1 MLNVLKKTTGKVLLL
16 VCFLTLAFSSG
27 WAAETQAAKI
37 HVYLAGDSTVKT
49 YGPSRGE
56 GGWGEY
62 LQSYFK
68 DNVVI
73 DNKSE
78 GGRSSRSFINEGR
91 LKNILDTIQPG
102 DYLFIQFGHNDCA
115 DDASTRLERYAPV
128 GQPNAQGVYPVTP
141 GNLVPTPAELK
152 SSKPLHGETY
162 YAYNSGGT
170 FKWYLKQFVDGAK
183 SKGAVPV
190 LVTPVS
196 RMYFNGAV
204 IREHH
209 DDSTSH
215 GNAYVT
221 AMKQLAAEEKVLC
234 IDLFGITK
242 AMYERMGEAEASKMH
257 FIKKDG
263 NLDKT
268 HYNKYGGFYVGG
280 LMADEIKKANISIS
294 PFVQA
299 PSQVITPESIK

>member
-1 MLNVLKKTTGKVLLL
+1 MKKFLKQTTCKVILLFLLL
-16 VCFLTLAFSSG
+16 SLSFSCVR
-27 WAAETQAAKI
+27 ANTPPTKI
-37 HVYLAGDSTVKT
+37 NVYLAGDSTVKT
-49 YGPSRGE
+49 YGSSRGE

-62 LQSYFK
+62 LPNYFQE
-68 DNVVI
+68 NVAI
-73 DNKSE
+73 INKSE
-78 GGRSSRSFINEGR
+78 GGRSSRSFINESR
-91 LKNILDTIQPG
+91 LKDILDVIKPG

-115 DDASTRLERYAPV
+115 NDASNLLERYAPV
-128 GQPNAQGVYPVTP
+128 GQPDPTGVYPVTP
-141 GNLVPTPAELK
+141 GNPVPTPAELK
-152 SSKPLHGETY
+152 ASKPLHGATY
-162 YAYNSGGT
+162 YAHDSGGT
-170 FKWYLKQFVDGAK
+170 YKWFLKQFVDGAK
-183 SKGAVPV
+183 AKGAIPV

-215 GNAYVT
+215 GNAYVV

-234 IDLFGITK
+234 IDMFGVTK
-242 AMYERMGEAEASKMH
+242 AMYERMGEKEASRMQ
-257 FIKKDG
+257 FVKKDG

-299 PSQVITPESIK
+299 PSQVITLDSIKK